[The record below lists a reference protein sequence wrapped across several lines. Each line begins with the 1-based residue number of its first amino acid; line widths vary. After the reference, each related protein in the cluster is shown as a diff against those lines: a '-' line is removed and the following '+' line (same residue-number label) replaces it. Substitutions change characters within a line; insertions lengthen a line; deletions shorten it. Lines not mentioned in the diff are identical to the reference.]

1 MSRWIEVVMHP
12 VGEHALD
19 KSFEVRVGHLAA
31 PDAVVG
37 RGEPA
42 NRSREQDAAGPQYP
56 ERASASAAARYAPA
70 MGRSAGSRDVARSY
84 PLRPV
89 EVHRRQLRHP
99 RPRRQP
105 AGQAGTWPAVL
116 GYGWLPGWGVVAEA
130 IHLLAERVVRGDR
143 RMQGLGHT
151 PR

>member
-31 PDAVVG
+31 PYAVVG

-56 ERASASAAARYAPA
+56 ERFSKRRCPVMSRPWVAVPVKGRRPLVPSQASGSA
-70 MGRSAGSRDVARSY
+70 
-84 PLRPV
+84 
-89 EVHRRQLRHP
+89 
-99 RPRRQP
+99 
-105 AGQAGTWPAVL
+105 
-116 GYGWLPGWGVVAEA
+116 
-130 IHLLAERVVRGDR
+130 
-143 RMQGLGHT
+143 
-151 PR
+151 